1 MSLTHLQ
8 TDRKYEVIQAFT
20 DFDGQ
25 VHPVGETFW
34 FRGDNFLPYDD
45 GLSLFLSPDGEKQIQ
60 VRMRWLPGDQ
70 GEILDRFREYVREAA
85 ASTG

>member
-8 TDRKYEVIQAFT
+8 PDRKYQVIQAFT
-20 DFDGQ
+20 DFDGR
-25 VHPVGETFW
+25 VHPVGETWW

-45 GLSLFLSPDGEKQIQ
+45 GLSLFLSPDGEARIQ

-70 GEILDRFREYVREAA
+70 GEILDRFKDYVAEVPSAK
-85 ASTG
+85 